1 MSRPRH
7 AALRFPKNLRHLLAS
22 FAGVVPA
29 LVAPLNERRPHLL
42 LQVSKELER
51 GASENNEDG
60 GREREKAIK
69 ENEGLSSY
77 QDSLLVLLKRRDW
90 AEIGEENSQN
100 AIGIG
105 PSFPSINN
113 FLFPGKEETS

>member
-1 MSRPRH
+1 MRIAFVSFFFFGFSRVWQTGGIAIMSRPRH

-60 GREREKAIK
+60 ERERER
-69 ENEGLSSY
+69 
-77 QDSLLVLLKRRDW
+77 KR
-90 AEIGEENSQN
+90 
-100 AIGIG
+100 
-105 PSFPSINN
+105 
-113 FLFPGKEETS
+113 